1 MHKRLRNVL
10 TVDDVTEY
18 RHESGSSTTTELQAL
33 LKAAV
38 DAIVLS
44 DSRGRIVA
52 FNPAAEKLF
61 GYRSADVVGEPVEM
75 LMPEPDRSAHADY
88 MRRYLETGAPHIIG
102 VGRETLAKKSNGDVF
117 PIWLSVGEA
126 VQGDKRSFVGIIR
139 DLSAQRGA
147 ERDRHALEAQLEHV
161 GKFSLMG
168 EMAAGVAHEIN
179 QPLAA
184 IATYAEAVTRML
196 SHETLDRDSL
206 LQACN
211 GVAAQARRAS
221 QVIENL
227 RNLTRKREV
236 KRQILD
242 VNDVIRNAMSLVE
255 ADANAAG
262 IPVAVQYAPKL
273 AKIYADPVQ
282 LQQVL
287 LNLTRNAVDAMS
299 DSMQK
304 TRGIQIATEAVGDQ
318 RVRLSVRDHGSGVS
332 PRLAEDIFH
341 PFVTTKREGLG
352 VGLAISRTIV
362 EAHGGDL
369 TFRGDPEG
377 GSVFVVSLPADQG
390 ERFE

>member
-1 MHKRLRNVL
+1 MHERLRNVL
-10 TVDDVTEY
+10 IVDDVAEY
-18 RHESGSSTTTELQAL
+18 RHDSGSSGSAELQAL
-33 LKAAV
+33 LNAAV

-44 DSRGRIVA
+44 DSQGRIMA

-61 GYRSADVVGEPVEM
+61 GYRSADIVGERIEI
-75 LMPEPDRSAHADY
+75 LMPEPYRSAHAGH
-88 MRRYLETGAPHIIG
+88 MRRYLETGAAHIIG
-102 VGRETLAKKSNGDVF
+102 IGREVLAVKSNGEVF

-126 VQGDKRSFVGIIR
+126 VQGNTRSFVGIIR
-139 DLSAQRGA
+139 DLSLQRAA
-147 ERDRHALEAQLEHV
+147 ERERHALEARLEHV

-184 IATYAEAVTRML
+184 IATYAEAVIRML
-196 SHETLDRDSL
+196 SHEALDRDSL

-236 KRQILD
+236 KREMLD
-242 VNDVIRNAMSLVE
+242 VNDIIRDAMTLVE

-273 AKIYADPVQ
+273 ARIYADAAQ

-299 DSMQK
+299 NSMQK
-304 TRGIQIATEAVGDQ
+304 TRGIQIATEAVGEE
-318 RVRLSVRDHGSGVS
+318 RVRLSVRDHGAGVS
-332 PRLAEDIFH
+332 PRLADDIFH

-362 EAHGGDL
+362 ESHGGEL
-369 TFRGDPEG
+369 TFREVPEG
-377 GSVFVVSLPADQG
+377 GAVFVVSLPAGRG